1 MTDTY
6 KILAPDE
13 IKRRLEPLFLDDGLK
28 LVILFGSTVTGNT
41 HRRSDIDIGLLF
53 HGEIDILALT
63 NRVIRLLKSDRVD
76 VVDLNRANPL
86 LKFSA
91 SRNCQVLF
99 EKTPGIFSTFNSL
112 AFRRY
117 VDTKK
122 LRDAQ
127 RSVVMDFL
135 HERGLQ

>member
-1 MTDTY
+1 MVDFNEILSVEEI
-6 KILAPDE
+6 KDRLAP
-13 IKRRLEPLFLDDGLK
+13 LFQEDGLK
-28 LVILFGSTVTGNT
+28 LVLLFGSTVTGNT
-41 HRRSDIDIGLLF
+41 HRQSDIDIGFLF
-53 HGEIDILALT
+53 DGEMDTLVLT
-63 NRVIRLLKSDRVD
+63 NKVIRLLKTDNVD
-76 VVDLNRANPL
+76 VVDLNRASPL

-99 EKTPGIFSTFNSL
+99 EKRPGVFSVFSSL

-127 RSVVMDFL
+127 HLVVKDFL